1 MLKRSAIVG
10 LALLVLFVGV
20 LPVAAAQRTV
30 LAELF
35 GATW

>member
-1 MLKRSAIVG
+1 MLKRSAILG
-10 LALLVLFVGV
+10 LVVLSLCMGAL
-20 LPVAAAQRTV
+20 PAASAQRAV